1 MQTTAHEINTQVLDS
16 HAASISRF
24 MNWAAERIAKEVE
37 DNERLEA
44 EAGTRDFVPPRR
56 RRRQYTQ
63 EEKLSIIKRVDELR
77 EQGKSLRSA
86 VKEFDIHDTMYY
98 QWKRKLNK

>member
-1 MQTTAHEINTQVLDS
+1 MRTTAHEINTQVMDS

-56 RRRQYTQ
+56 RRRDKGLCSTPQTQ
-63 EEKLSIIKRVDELR
+63 T
-77 EQGKSLRSA
+77 A
-86 VKEFDIHDTMYY
+86 IHPGGET
-98 QWKRKLNK
+98 QHNKKG

>member
-1 MQTTAHEINTQVLDS
+1 
-16 HAASISRF
+16 

-44 EAGTRDFVPPRR
+44 KAGTRDFVPDFVPPRR
-56 RRRQYTQ
+56 RRQQYTQ
-63 EEKLSIIKRVDELR
+63 EERLSIIKRVDELR

-86 VKEFDIHDTMYY
+86 VKELDIHDTMYY
-98 QWKRKLNK
+98 QWKRKLK

>member
-1 MQTTAHEINTQVLDS
+1 MKTTDHALNTETLDS

-44 EAGTRDFVPPRR
+44 KAGTRDFVPPRR
-56 RRRQYTQ
+56 CRRQYTQ
-63 EEKLSIIKRVDELR
+63 EERLSIIKRVDELR

-86 VKEFDIHDTMYY
+86 VKELDIHDTMYY
-98 QWKRKLNK
+98 QWKRKLK